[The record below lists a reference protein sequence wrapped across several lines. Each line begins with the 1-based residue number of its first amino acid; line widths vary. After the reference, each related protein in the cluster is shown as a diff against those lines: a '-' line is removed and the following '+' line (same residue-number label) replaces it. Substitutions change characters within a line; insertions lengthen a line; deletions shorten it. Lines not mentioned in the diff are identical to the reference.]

1 MGAEGWEMEDSIQP
15 SFPRKGS
22 EATALPVIAQTPSLI
37 KMKCLVHKRWFRL
50 FPQIYWAQRSV
61 VAWLSWKQLKVGIPR
76 PREPPAGGH
85 EVTSHSA
92 PRERKIC
99 LKPNCFQKAWPP
111 VQLWKKKKKHME
123 NLVSCRHDSGR
134 GVWTNHMDSCSVKT
148 RLQSHSVLLPCGSRH
163 SLHTPVPH
171 LWEKVLISNHCE
183 DQRGEGWVK
192 GTQIYTQAS
201 GTAQRNQNPPLERTH
216 GC

>member
-1 MGAEGWEMEDSIQP
+1 MKLGDSSKHVTRKEAIRCGGVPMGAEGWGMEDSIQP

-61 VAWLSWKQLKVGIPR
+61 VAWLSWKQLKMGIPR
-76 PREPPAGGH
+76 PREPPAGRH

-92 PRERKIC
+92 PREREIC

-111 VQLWKKKKKHME
+111 VQLWGKK
-123 NLVSCRHDSGR
+123 SIWRIWSGA
-134 GVWTNHMDSCSVKT
+134 GTTVVVEYELTTW
-148 RLQSHSVLLPCGSRH
+148 
-163 SLHTPVPH
+163 TPV
-171 LWEKVLISNHCE
+171 L
-183 DQRGEGWVK
+183 
-192 GTQIYTQAS
+192 
-201 GTAQRNQNPPLERTH
+201 
-216 GC
+216 